1 MGASAENLRFREVID
16 KQFLEKPWYSAQPMV
31 QQMARFLKRQVHACG
46 RHRARRLMRLMRLVP
61 IYQEPNTSQKHLQHK
76 IWPYLLEML

>member
-1 MGASAENLRFREVID
+1 
-16 KQFLEKPWYSAQPMV
+16 MV
-31 QQMARFLKRQVHACG
+31 NKDHKLSVRRQYTLLTPARFLKRQVHACG

-61 IYQEPNTSQKHLQHK
+61 IYQEPNTSQKHPQHK

>member
-16 KQFLEKPWYSAQPMV
+16 KQFLEKPWYGAQPMV

-46 RHRARRLMRLMRLVP
+46 RHHARRLMRLMRLVP
-61 IYQEPNTSQKHLQHK
+61 IYQEPNTSQKHPQHK